1 MPSPNSPTPTTA
13 AAPANA
19 AAASAAAQP
28 PQPALRQHFAFNLL
42 DAFFG
47 PVFQRDIRITS
58 RKPGTYWARFAI
70 AILLLAVA
78 TIALVSTVLF
88 DSFHSSI
95 DRLERLQNLA
105 PTLAIAI
112 LIAQFILL
120 NLTAPILTAPAIVD
134 ERLKR
139 TASTLAMTPLPP
151 LHIIASKLSSRILLL
166 LILAILP
173 TPILLGFRIFGGI
186 EAGPLLQASS
196 VIFTSAL
203 LGGSIALFFSTR
215 FARPA
220 SAVATTISLLALFSA
235 TPILVALAQHYF
247 SGARGM
253 FPQPASWSFIPSSVM
268 SLAAT
273 ISTYVGGTPRGGGF
287 FTSLWYSNSIFNLCA
302 SALFVAL
309 ATLSLPSF
317 FRRDAVNEHTGKPT
331 RKARKSP
338 PTAPSAIAIGAA
350 AATTSPTDPF
360 ALPAPNAAQT
370 DHRLADSRAASNRL
384 NTSGLSRTVGENP
397 VLWREMRQ
405 STFSTSKLTR
415 ILTALGF
422 CFLIFLYIW
431 IGPADEGLG
440 PSVAIILTLIA
451 AITAL
456 GAATNAIVGEIEAR
470 TFSTLLTTPISP
482 STILFAKALGALR
495 RQWLYPALLVLHL
508 LIVTLFGRFHPA
520 SILFVTLPVLG
531 FIFFITC
538 SGVFMSLVS
547 KKSSTASSYNLIT
560 FAILW
565 ILTPIAFV
573 FLLEALNISP
583 RGVREP
589 LGLVYLLFCGPATAI
604 LEVTAFAHDGVRYM
618 SIPILGRGLSAA
630 ATLSLL
636 CTLCQVL
643 AGLFF
648 IFLARSNF
656 NRYALRAA

>member
-1 MPSPNSPTPTTA
+1 MPSPDSPTPAPTPA
-13 AAPANA
+13 VAPAT
-19 AAASAAAQP
+19 AAAQP
-28 PQPALRQHFAFNLL
+28 PQPALRKHFAFNLL

-88 DSFHSSI
+88 DSFNSSI

-215 FARPA
+215 FAKPA
-220 SAVATTISLLALFSA
+220 SAVATTIATLALFSA
-235 TPILVALAQHYF
+235 TPLLVVLVQHYF
-247 SGARGM
+247 LGARGM
-253 FPQPASWSFIPSSVM
+253 SPQPTGWSFIPSSVM

-273 ISTYVGGTPRGGGF
+273 ISTYVGGTPRGVGF
-287 FTSLWYSNSIFNLCA
+287 FASLWYSNSIFNLCA
-302 SALFVAL
+302 SAVFVAL

-331 RKARKSP
+331 RKARKTP
-338 PTAPSAIAIGAA
+338 APVTPNTGAA
-350 AATTSPTDPF
+350 AANTPPSDPF
-360 ALPAPNAAQT
+360 ALPAPSAAQT
-370 DHRLADSRAASNRL
+370 DHRLADSRAASSRL

-405 STFSTSKLTR
+405 SSLSTSKLTR

-431 IGPADEGLG
+431 IGPADDGLG
-440 PSVAIILTLIA
+440 PSVAIILTLVA
-451 AITAL
+451 AVTAL

-547 KKSSTASSYNLIT
+547 RKSSTASSYNLIT

-565 ILTPIAFV
+565 ILSPIATV

-583 RGVREP
+583 RGIREP
-589 LGLVYLLFCGPATAI
+589 LGLAYLLFCGPATAI

-618 SIPILGRGLSAA
+618 SIPVLGKGLSAA
-630 ATLSLL
+630 ATLSVL

-648 IFLARSNF
+648 IFLARTNF

>member
-1 MPSPNSPTPTTA
+1 MHSPNPSSPTPSSPTA
-13 AAPANA
+13 AAAHPT
-19 AAASAAAQP
+19 QP
-28 PQPALRQHFAFNLL
+28 TLRKHFAFNLL
-42 DAFFG
+42 DACFG

-58 RKPGTYWARFAI
+58 RKPGTYWARFTI

-78 TIALVSTVLF
+78 TIALLSNVIF

-151 LHIIASKLSSRILLL
+151 LHIIASKLSSRILL
-166 LILAILP
+166 IIIIAVLP

-186 EAGPLLQASS
+186 EAAPLLQASS
-196 VIFTSAL
+196 VIFSSAIM
-203 LGGSIALFFSTR
+203 GGSIALFFSTR

-220 SAVATTISLLALFSA
+220 SAVGTTIAIFALLSAFPLLYIVLQARLFGTFNIANQSIAWAFVPSPVSAL
-235 TPILVALAQHYF
+235 
-247 SGARGM
+247 
-253 FPQPASWSFIPSSVM
+253 SS
-268 SLAAT
+268 T
-273 ISTYVGGTPRGGGF
+273 ISTYLGGTPRGIGF
-287 FTSLWYSNSIFNLCA
+287 FSSLWFSNSIFNLCV
-302 SALFVAL
+302 SVVFIAL
-309 ATLSLPSF
+309 ATLCLPSF
-317 FRRDAVNEHTGKPT
+317 FRRDAVNEHSDKPS
-331 RKARKSP
+331 RKARKAA
-338 PTAPSAIAIGAA
+338 PTSTTAPVATASSTVTQADPFAIPAPSAGA
-350 AATTSPTDPF
+350 
-360 ALPAPNAAQT
+360 T
-370 DHRLADSRAASNRL
+370 DHRRADTLAARSRL
-384 NTSGLSRTVGENP
+384 NTSSLSRTVSDNP

-405 STFSTSKLTR
+405 SLFSASKLSR
-415 ILTALGF
+415 IFTALGF
-422 CFLIFLYIW
+422 CFLLFLYIW
-431 IGPADEGLG
+431 IGPSDEGLG
-440 PSVAIILTLIA
+440 PSVAIILILIA
-451 AITAL
+451 TVTAL
-456 GAATNAIVGEIEAR
+456 GAGTNAIVGEIEAR

-482 STILFAKALGALR
+482 TTILFAKALGALR

-531 FIFFITC
+531 LIFFITC

-565 ILTPIAFV
+565 ILIPLTILFLITAVSIIPRGLGEPLAFVYYLLCGPFTAISETIAFSRDGMRNV
-573 FLLEALNISP
+573 DF
-583 RGVREP
+583 P
-589 LGLVYLLFCGPATAI
+589 L
-604 LEVTAFAHDGVRYM
+604 
-618 SIPILGRGLSAA
+618 LGRGLSAA
-630 ATLSLL
+630 VVVSLL
-636 CTLCQVL
+636 CTLTQVL

-648 IFLARSNF
+648 IFLARTNF

>member
-1 MPSPNSPTPTTA
+1 MPSPNQASPTPTAPSSNTATA
-13 AAPANA
+13 AHPT
-19 AAASAAAQP
+19 QP
-28 PQPALRQHFAFNLL
+28 TLRKHFAFNLF
-42 DAFFG
+42 DACFG

-78 TIALVSTVLF
+78 TIALVANIVF
-88 DSFHSSI
+88 DTFHSSI

-151 LHIIASKLSSRILLL
+151 LHIIASKLFSRILLL
-166 LILAILP
+166 IIIAVLP

-186 EAGPLLQASS
+186 EAAPLLQASA
-196 VIFTSAL
+196 VIFSSAIM
-203 LGGSIALFFSTR
+203 GGSIALFFSTR
-215 FARPA
+215 YSRPA
-220 SAVATTISLLALFSA
+220 SAVATSIAIFAFLSAFPFLYMVLQARLFGSFSFTGQPIAWAFVPSPVMAL
-235 TPILVALAQHYF
+235 
-247 SGARGM
+247 SG
-253 FPQPASWSFIPSSVM
+253 
-268 SLAAT
+268 T
-273 ISTYVGGTPRGGGF
+273 ISTYFGGAPRGIGF
-287 FTSLWYSNSIFNLCA
+287 FSSLWFSNSIFNLCV
-302 SALFVAL
+302 SAVFIAL
-309 ATLSLPSF
+309 ATLCLPSF
-317 FRRDAVNEHTGKPT
+317 FRRDAVNEHSDKPS
-331 RKARKSP
+331 RKARKAPTST
-338 PTAPSAIAIGAA
+338 TAPVNAA
-350 AATTSPTDPF
+350 SPAVNQTDPF
-360 ALPAPNAAQT
+360 AIPAPNSGAT
-370 DHRLADSRAASNRL
+370 DHRLADSRAANSRL
-384 NTSGLSRTVGENP
+384 NTSSLSRTVGDNP

-405 STFSTSKLTR
+405 SLFSASKLTR
-415 ILTALGF
+415 IFTALGF
-422 CFLIFLYIW
+422 CFLLFLYIW

-440 PSVAIILTLIA
+440 PSVAIILILIA
-451 AITAL
+451 TVTAL
-456 GAATNAIVGEIEAR
+456 GAGTNAIVGEVEAR

-482 STILFAKALGALR
+482 TTILFAKALGALR

-531 FIFFITC
+531 LIFFITC

-565 ILTPIAFV
+565 ILAPIATI
-573 FLLEALNISP
+573 FLLEVLRISP
-583 RGVREP
+583 GGLREP
-589 LGLVYLLFCGPATAI
+589 LAFGYVLLCGPFTAI
-604 LEVTAFAHDGVRYM
+604 AETIAFSRDGMRHM
-618 SIPILGRGLSAA
+618 EFPLLGRGLSAA
-630 ATLSLL
+630 VAASIL
-636 CTLCQVL
+636 CTITQVL

-648 IFLARSNF
+648 IFLARTNF